1 MAKLADLG
9 FRFSLDKVTEL
20 NLDARDLSRSDV
32 KFVKVSAGVL
42 TERLVEVDGRLMLKG
57 VSDLDAADFAGL
69 ARRHG
74 VELIAEKIETEKQ
87 VLEVLDLDVKYG
99 QGHLFGEPRAIRE
112 QVLAETQPPADFVQR
127 SLGRRVA

>member
-1 MAKLADLG
+1 
-9 FRFSLDKVTEL
+9 
-20 NLDARDLSRSDV
+20 
-32 KFVKVSAGVL
+32 VKVSAAVL
-42 TERLVEVDGRLMLKG
+42 TEQLEEVDGRLTLK
-57 VSDLDAADFAGL
+57 SAKDLDAADFAGL

-74 VELIAEKIETEKQ
+74 VEIISEKIETEKQ
-87 VLEVLDLDVKYG
+87 VLDVLDLDVKYG